1 MGEVSAFSAEREAE
15 IQRAVELYRRSVG
28 YALNDP
34 ESSLNKARQFAESV
48 GRHLYTAANLERQAR
63 PIEKLDLNELLTKL
77 ESGAVVPKHISTHF
91 RVIQTYGNFGTH
103 DQGSAS
109 QRITTEY
116 IGPCIH
122 ALGQVAR
129 WYLGEH
135 HRRHDLADRFVGS
148 AAVARPSTEE
158 TGMDGWREL
167 YWWAHRRDEPKM
179 LDLKTLEA
187 FEARQKPSELAI
199 QEARRDFRRD
209 ANSLSI
215 SISDALEDG
224 LLEPV
229 EADALEQIRLA
240 CCISAREAEQ
250 FARARRPANLDCR
263 ATQPDWLI
271 RAFLDPQGAP
281 FRSSPGLAAPTQ
293 GVSQGATAGSAS
305 EDAGEPSS
313 SPTPPLQATAPTN
326 PVATLAEP
334 SATVRGGALQRF
346 LGLLPSERA
355 DTLARLLSRFIQ
367 TAEATTATEE
377 KLRAGMVACQ
387 IPAKELVVVM
397 FDLTLMGSG
406 ADACIV
412 TAEAI
417 YVHNPWYSP
426 HAGRHRTA
434 WSELVSSR
442 IRIAESEVVVDRGAD
457 SMFVWSWSEHKNI
470 KRALVAIQ
478 QHLLA

>member
-1 MGEVSAFSAEREAE
+1 MAEVSAFSAEREAE

-148 AAVARPSTEE
+148 ASVARPSTEE
-158 TGMDGWREL
+158 IGIDGWREL

-187 FEARQKPSELAI
+187 FEARQQPSELAK
-199 QEARRDFRRD
+199 QEVRRDFRRD
-209 ANSLSI
+209 AHSLSI

-229 EADALEQIRLA
+229 EADALEQIRRA

-250 FARARRPANLDCR
+250 LAKARRPENLDCR

-281 FRSSPGLAAPTQ
+281 FRPASGQVAPAQ
-293 GVSQGATAGSAS
+293 GVSQGATVGSAS
-305 EDAGEPSS
+305 EAEVGPSS
-313 SPTPPLQATAPTN
+313 SPTPPLQATAPTD
-326 PVATLAEP
+326 AAAALAET
-334 SATVRGGALQRF
+334 SATVGGSALQDF
-346 LGLLPSERA
+346 LALLPSERA
-355 DTLARLLSRFIQ
+355 EAIARMLSRLIQ
-367 TAEATTATEE
+367 TAEASPATEE
-377 KLRAGMVACQ
+377 KLRAGTAACQ
-387 IPAKELVVVM
+387 IPAKEIVVVA

-406 ADACIV
+406 GDACIV
-412 TAEAI
+412 TEEAI
-417 YVHNPWYSP
+417 YVHNPWYAP
-426 HAGRHRTA
+426 HAGRHRTS

-457 SMFVWSWSEHKNI
+457 SMFIWSWSEHKNI
-470 KRALVAIQ
+470 KRALHAIQ
-478 QHLLA
+478 QHLLS